1 MKKNMDLNNWKKH
14 FKGKNSLLIL
24 VLVGLILIVISIPSE
39 RKEDRTEEPEETYEE
54 DDYAK
59 QMERRLEKILDKTE
73 GVGNVSVMITLE
85 SSEETVVEKDASGS
99 VSSSSDGGN
108 GTQNQTDS
116 SETTVFEEQSDGT
129 QTPYVSKKFAPEIDG
144 VIVVAD
150 GGDDPVVIE
159 NITGAVKA
167 LFDVDMHKIKV
178 MKRKSS

>member
-1 MKKNMDLNNWKKH
+1 MKKNMDLSNWKKH

-24 VLVGLILIVISIPSE
+24 VLVGLLLIVISIPSKK
-39 RKEDRTEEPEETYEE
+39 KEDNIEETEETYE
-54 DDYAK
+54 DGGDYAR
-59 QMERRLEKILDKTE
+59 QMESKLEKILDKTE
-73 GVGNVSVMITLE
+73 GVGNVSVMITLK
-85 SSEETVVEKDASGS
+85 SSEENVVEKDASGS
-99 VSSSSDGGN
+99 VSSSTGENDM
-108 GTQNQTDS
+108 QNQTDS
-116 SETTVFEEQSDGT
+116 SETTVFEEQEDGT
-129 QTPYVSKKFAPEIDG
+129 QTPYVSKKVTPEIDG